1 MCSVGSVTR
10 NEHWLNPLLELTH
23 INVSSRPITES
34 LITKKTHDLDSKYRY
49 VHEMVMLYVH
59 LPTAIVLSW
68 SAGGALQQD
77 DGNTQ
82 VTRKSP
88 F

>member
-1 MCSVGSVTR
+1 MFHHG
-10 NEHWLNPLLELTH
+10 PLQ
-23 INVSSRPITES
+23 S
-34 LITKKTHDLDSKYRY
+34 LLSQRKPTTSIQNAHCRDRY